1 MRNFLQTKRDC
12 NYYDE
17 DNNNNNTA
25 TAARQSLP
33 SPSSLQL
40 QSRSF
45 PMQYLKKQTR
55 SITDLL
61 ELMKLKK
68 ERKKKALT

>member
-1 MRNFLQTKRDC
+1 MRNFLQIKRDC

-17 DNNNNNTA
+17 DNNNNNN

-68 ERKKKALT
+68 EKKKKGLT